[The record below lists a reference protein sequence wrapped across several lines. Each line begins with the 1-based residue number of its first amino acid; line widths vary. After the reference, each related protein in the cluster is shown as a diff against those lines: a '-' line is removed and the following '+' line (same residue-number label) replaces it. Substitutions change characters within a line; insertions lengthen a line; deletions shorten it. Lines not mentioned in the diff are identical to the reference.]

1 MLNDCLKVKLPS
13 FKKKCLICFNQGFG
27 SRWISVKLYV
37 MLKQFLLF
45 YEFYDFSCRRYSLMN
60 RPCYNNLFQFMQHDN
75 FRNLN
80 RVISIHWIHLE
91 SWVKAFWY
99 CFRVIKKYTFH
110 YLKNSVPIRG
120 NQSSFKILQ
129 LFDIWRYQSLVIL
142 FFSCVV
148 ILM

>member
-1 MLNDCLKVKLPS
+1 MTALKSNSHLS
-13 FKKKCLICFNQGFG
+13 KKNVLFASIRDLEVDEYQSN
-27 SRWISVKLYV
+27 LYV

-129 LFDIWRYQSLVIL
+129 LFDTWRYQSLVIL

>member
-1 MLNDCLKVKLPS
+1 MTALKSNSHLS
-13 FKKKCLICFNQGFG
+13 KKNVLFASIRDLEVDEYQSN
-27 SRWISVKLYV
+27 LYV

-80 RVISIHWIHLE
+80 RIISIHWIHLE

-129 LFDIWRYQSLVIL
+129 LFDTWRYQSLVIL

>member
-1 MLNDCLKVKLPS
+1 MTALKSNSHLS
-13 FKKKCLICFNQGFG
+13 KKNVLFASIRDLEVDEYQSN
-27 SRWISVKLYV
+27 LYV

-129 LFDIWRYQSLVIL
+129 LFDIWRYQNLVI
-142 FFSCVV
+142 
-148 ILM
+148 

>member
-1 MLNDCLKVKLPS
+1 MTALKSNSHLS
-13 FKKKCLICFNQGFG
+13 KKNVLFASIRDLEVDEYQSN
-27 SRWISVKLYV
+27 LYV

>member
-1 MLNDCLKVKLPS
+1 MTALKSNSHLS
-13 FKKKCLICFNQGFG
+13 KKNVLFASIRDLEVDEYQSN
-27 SRWISVKLYV
+27 LYV

-80 RVISIHWIHLE
+80 RIISIHWIHLE

-99 CFRVIKKYTFH
+99 CFRAIKKYTFH

-129 LFDIWRYQSLVIL
+129 LFDTWRYQSLVIL

>member
-1 MLNDCLKVKLPS
+1 MTALKSNSHLS
-13 FKKKCLICFNQGFG
+13 KKNVLFASIRDLEVDEYQSN
-27 SRWISVKLYV
+27 LYV

-80 RVISIHWIHLE
+80 RVISIYWIHLE

-129 LFDIWRYQSLVIL
+129 LFDTWRYQSLVIL

>member
-1 MLNDCLKVKLPS
+1 MTALKSNSHLS
-13 FKKKCLICFNQGFG
+13 KKNVLFASIRDLEVDEYQSN
-27 SRWISVKLYV
+27 LYV

-129 LFDIWRYQSLVIL
+129 LFDMWRYQSLVIL

>member
-1 MLNDCLKVKLPS
+1 MTALKSNSHLS
-13 FKKKCLICFNQGFG
+13 KKNVLFASIRDLEVDEYQSN
-27 SRWISVKLYV
+27 LYV

-129 LFDIWRYQSLVIL
+129 LFDIWRYQSLMIL

>member
-1 MLNDCLKVKLPS
+1 MTALKSNSHLS
-13 FKKKCLICFNQGFG
+13 KKNVLFASIRDLEVDEYQSN
-27 SRWISVKLYV
+27 LYV

-110 YLKNSVPIRG
+110 YLKNSIPIRG

>member
-1 MLNDCLKVKLPS
+1 MTALKSNSHLS
-13 FKKKCLICFNQGFG
+13 KKNVLFASIRDLEVDEYQSN
-27 SRWISVKLYV
+27 LYV

-120 NQSSFKILQ
+120 NQSSFKILH